1 MGDFMKKA
9 IIAAITSALLLGGA
23 LALPAIS
30 AGSNKTIT
38 GCVNNKTQ
46 ALRIIAKCVKGETK
60 VTWNVQGE
68 QGLQGEPG
76 LQGLQGI
83 QGLPGAAGAN
93 GSSAV
98 NLATNCYQWLMQ
110 AQNAGYIWNKVAD
123 RSRFESLTGCRV
135 RDININPYAQV
146 PNSIA
151 GWTANVVASKFLE
164 LGAGGG
170 EGSIDQPG
178 PASYGAQAFYEITVE
193 KDANQVLCS
202 PNGDAGYQR
211 VFVSPVDGKTYAQA
225 TLTANHLMHRMDIAV
240 GSGSPITANLPG
252 EDMHHSSQ
260 SGIMNVTFETLPSA
274 LALGT
279 ETIIRL
285 RSMEVEGR
293 VLDSAHFSIGTS
305 NDNLL
310 KLETMPDEAGYAA
323 VLKATTNRFEPG
335 LAHLKFRV
343 SGDQTVGEIW
353 DDFEIKLLVGVSE
366 CNFSLPAPGA
376 LITDWTNVYRIYE
389 SRALVQGDLTFAQ
402 TIGWV
407 NWGWFPDPQ
416 I

>member
-1 MGDFMKKA
+1 MKKA
-9 IIAAITSALLLGGA
+9 IIAALTSALLLGGA

-30 AGSNKTIT
+30 AGSSKTIA

-46 ALRIIAKCVKGETK
+46 ALRIVAKCVKGETK

-76 LQGLQGI
+76 LQGLQGLQGI
-83 QGLPGAAGAN
+83 QGLPGAAGSN
-93 GSSAV
+93 GTSAV

-146 PNSIA
+146 PNAIT
-151 GWTANVVASKFLE
+151 GWAANVVSSKFLV
-164 LGAGGG
+164 LGGGGG
-170 EGSIDQPG
+170 EGNIDQPG
-178 PASYGAQAFYEITVE
+178 PANFGAQAFYEITVD
-193 KDANQVLCS
+193 KAANQILCS
-202 PNGDAGYQR
+202 PNGDAGFQR

-225 TLTANHLMHRMDIAV
+225 TLTGNHLMHRVDIGI
-240 GSGSPITANLPG
+240 GSGAPIAANLPG
-252 EDMHHSSQ
+252 EDLNYSSQ
-260 SGIMNVTFETLPSA
+260 SAILNVNFDNLPRA

-279 ETIIRL
+279 ETLIRI
-285 RSMEVEGR
+285 RSVEGIGTTW
-293 VLDSAHFSIGTS
+293 DPAHFSIETS

-310 KLETMPDEAGYAA
+310 KLETMPDEVGFAA
-323 VLKATTNRFEPG
+323 VLKITTNVFEPG
-335 LAHLKFRV
+335 LAHLRFRV
-343 SGDQTVGEIW
+343 SGDQTLGQEW
-353 DDFEIKLLVGVSE
+353 DNFDIRIAVGVSE
-366 CNFSLPAPGA
+366 CNYMLPAPRDA
-376 LITDWTNVYRIYE
+376 ITDWTNVYRIYE
-389 SRALVQGDLTFAQ
+389 SRTLVQDDLTFAQ

-407 NWGWFPDPQ
+407 NWGWFPEPQ